1 VPGTEWVYDL
11 AEPPEALRWYELAK
25 NDFGM
30 TRRSEVLLVDLET

>member
-1 VPGTEWVYDL
+1 MPGTEWVYDL